1 MRDGAQYFTAPASS
15 AQRRYEAL
23 RAYFL
28 DEMPAAEVADRFG
41 YSTASI
47 HQMASLLRQGRLN
60 LFTQTRPGP
69 KGPRKATGQLRQRVL
84 ELRAAGHSV
93 TEIAAACTGEGMPV
107 SAQTCWQ
114 ILDAEGLPRL
124 PRRDDGRRGPPA
136 RLDPVK
142 AAAAPGWPDV
152 PADLPCDHAG
162 LLLLLPAMTQAG
174 LPDLVSSA
182 GYPSTRDLSSWQS
195 IGTLLL
201 AKCARKP
208 RVSHAGTLAD
218 DEGLAFTLGL
228 TALPKATHLGT
239 YSWRVRRE
247 SNQKLLTGL
256 VQALRPL
263 GLATG
268 GQGFN
273 CDFHAIRHHGDQA
286 VLEKH
291 YVPRRSQRT
300 RAVLTFFAQ
309 DHATS
314 DMVYSNADITKAEQ
328 AAEIIAFADYW
339 NNAAGSDPGLLVFD
353 SQLTTYKILGQLSGR
368 GITWLTLRQRGKTEL
383 ARLDALPASAW
394 KTAVI
399 ARSAATGRAA
409 LHVGDWPEFARPD
422 ALVWVT
428 VVFHGTAAWRN
439 HGLIIFPL
447 LFYRTSVQLRCP
459 AAPPGGGLRPPGR
472 PGGLGHLLV
481 GHPALRRGFPGLVK
495 GDASASSPA
504 TPEAPLTWAGVLR
517 HPSCGRRGD
526 APHPVFPLSPPE
538 PSLRRAGV
546 RGGAPAGAGGARL
559 GNERRPSPP
568 PSGGRRGLLPGP
580 RAGTWPS
587 VPSRQACS
595 YSPGGRPPV
604 RRITRAVLYQL
615 AHSLVAASTRA
626 GVSHGPR
633 WSMTSVLYR
642 PMMLSASALS

>member
-47 HQMASLLRQGRLN
+47 HQMASLLRQGRLT
-60 LFTQTRPGP
+60 LFAGTRPGP
-69 KGPRKATGQLRQRVL
+69 KGPRKATGQLRERVL
-84 ELRAAGHSV
+84 DLRAAGHSA
-93 TEIAAACTGEGMPV
+93 TEIAAACTREGMPV

-124 PRRDDGRRGPPA
+124 PRRDEDRRGPPA

-142 AAAAPGWPDV
+142 ATAMPGWPDV

-162 LLLLLPAMTQAG
+162 LLLLLPAMTQVG

-268 GQGFN
+268 EQGFN

-339 NNAAGSDPGLLVFD
+339 QQATGSDPGLLVFD

-399 ARSAATGRAA
+399 ARSGRYRRPRLHEDMVKLTDISGQVRQIAVKNIGRDEPTLIITNDLTTPGKNLFARYAERMMVENELDAYIGGFHLDALTSGVPLNVDLDTTLTVAAGNLYRLLALKLSRYEHATPETLWRDFLDATGTLHIDPAGVTCA
-409 LHVGDWPEFARPD
+409 L
-422 ALVWVT
+422 
-428 VVFHGTAAWRN
+428 N
-439 HGLIIFPL
+439 
-447 LFYRTSVQLRCP
+447 LRS
-459 AAPPGGGLRPPGR
+459 
-472 PGGLGHLLV
+472 H
-481 GHPALRRGFPGLVK
+481 HPALIDAGFAELQ
-495 GDASASSPA
+495 
-504 TPEAPLTWAGVLR
+504 TPIPWWDGRTLR
-517 HPSCGRRGD
+517 FR
-526 APHPVFPLSPPE
+526 FP
-538 PSLRRAGV
+538 
-546 RGGAPAGAGGARL
+546 
-559 GNERRPSPP
+559 
-568 PSGGRRGLLPGP
+568 P
-580 RAGTWPS
+580 R
-587 VPSRQACS
+587 
-595 YSPGGRPPV
+595 
-604 RRITRAVLYQL
+604 
-615 AHSLVAASTRA
+615 
-626 GVSHGPR
+626 
-633 WSMTSVLYR
+633 
-642 PMMLSASALS
+642 